1 MIMDTQEAFE
11 DLQQVG
17 FQQEQAKVIVKLL
30 RNTEAR
36 GITQSDLET
45 LGTKIDAKFN
55 VLNSRMTVLQ
65 WVVGLHFTF
74 TVAILAKLFEV
85 I

>member
-1 MIMDTQEAFE
+1 MDTQEAFE

-17 FQQEQAKVIVKLL
+17 FQQDQAKVIVKLL

-36 GITQSDLET
+36 GITQNDLET

-65 WVVGLHFTF
+65 WVVGLHFAF
-74 TVAILAKLFEV
+74 TLAILARLFEV
-85 I
+85 F